1 MQKCGI
7 FITHHKYNNT
17 PTSRIILQTTN
28 RCPQQIKLKNFAKV
42 NFMHYIRIN
51 MTPQRS
57 VKHT

>member
-1 MQKCGI
+1 MRKCGI
-7 FITHHKYNNT
+7 FITHCRYDKTH
-17 PTSRIILQTTN
+17 TSRIILQTTN
-28 RCPQQIKLKNFAKV
+28 QRPQQIKLKNFAKV

>member
-1 MQKCGI
+1 MQKCRI
-7 FITHHKYNNT
+7 FITHCRYDKT

-28 RCPQQIKLKNFAKV
+28 RRPQQIKLKNFAKV

-57 VKHT
+57 IKHT

>member
-1 MQKCGI
+1 MHKCGI
-7 FITHHKYNNT
+7 FITHYKYKNT
-17 PTSRIILQTTN
+17 LALRIILQTSN
-28 RCPQQIKLKNFAKV
+28 LRLQQIKLENFAKV

>member
-7 FITHHKYNNT
+7 FITHRKYNNT

-28 RCPQQIKLKNFAKV
+28 RRPQQIKLKNFAKV